1 MSRQARPR
9 RPAET
14 RERILAAATEEFAA
28 RGLGGARVDAIAD
41 RAAVNKRML
50 YHYFGSKDSLFTA
63 VLEGAYADIRARED
77 ALDLERGPPRAAMA
91 RLVRFTFRYFLDNP
105 HFVALLNSEN
115 LHRARH
121 IAGSRRVV
129 GINSPLIAG
138 LGRLLARGV
147 RARAFRAGVDPL
159 QLYVTIAGI
168 CYFYFSNVHTL
179 SAIFARDLA
188 ARAALRRREAHVVEV
203 VLGFLRR

>member
-1 MSRQARPR
+1 MARPARPR

-105 HFVALLNSEN
+105 HFVALLSSEN
-115 LHRARH
+115 LHQARH
-121 IAGSRRVV
+121 IAGSKRVV

-168 CYFYFSNVHTL
+168 CYFYFSNLHTL

-188 ARAALRRREAHVVEV
+188 ARGALRRREAHVVEV

>member
-1 MSRQARPR
+1 MARQARPR

-188 ARAALRRREAHVVEV
+188 ARPALRRREAHVVEV